1 MAKFNETTK
10 GKKSATRTVSKD
22 GVSAF
27 KRKTAYTELC
37 DRVLTCFFGEDRY
50 YESGKQSSTELLGLI
65 KTVAKEDP
73 VFVAK
78 LAVLAREKF
87 NLRSV
92 TQVIAAELAKTH
104 KGDNL
109 VSLVVERIVQRPDDL
124 TELVAYL
131 LKDVKTS
138 VDKKSGRTSTVNK
151 KLPNSIKKGGA
162 VAITKFSEYHWS
174 KYQGTG
180 KSVKLVDL
188 LHLFHPKPLNDEQSD
203 VWRRA
208 IRGELKVAETW
219 ERTISA
225 AGQGKQSE
233 DEKIEAK
240 KDGWEKL
247 ILEKKLGYMAA
258 LRNIRNIIQAG
269 VSKDAHEKL
278 QAFLSNENAVLNSK
292 QLPFRFY
299 SAYKAICEG
308 VGSMDPFI
316 AKGYA
321 KALSTA
327 LAYSAKN
334 ITQLKGRSVLACD
347 CSGSMTSP
355 LSNDSTITY
364 HEVGAVLGA
373 LANQFCEES
382 IVCAFGSSFKVVDM
396 SDEASAVLA
405 NIDKVMKAQV
415 GHSTDAHL
423 VMQYLINNKIQA
435 DNILLFTDCQL
446 NGSYGWG
453 GNSLQRDI
461 DTYRKTIKNDVRI
474 YELNLAGYGS
484 SQVNQNDPNYVHMAG
499 WSDNTLKYITDYQ
512 ELKYGI
518 IDMVNAV
525 EL

>member
-10 GKKSATRTVSKD
+10 GKSAASRTISKD
-22 GVSAF
+22 GIPAF
-27 KRKTAYTELC
+27 KQTAYTELC
-37 DRVLTCFFGEDRY
+37 DRVLTCFFGEDKF
-50 YESGKQSSTELLGLI
+50 YESGKQSSSELLGLV
-65 KTVAKEDP
+65 KQVAKEDP

-92 TQVIAAELAKTH
+92 TQVLAAELSKIH

-109 VSLVVERIVQRPDDL
+109 VQKVINRVAQRPDDL
-124 TELVAYL
+124 TELVSYL
-131 LKDVKTS
+131 LQDAKIKT
-138 VDKKSGRTSTVNK
+138 DLKSGRKVRSDK
-151 KLPNSIKKGGA
+151 KIPNSVKKGIA
-162 VAITKFSEYHWS
+162 IAITKFEEYQWS
-174 KYQGTG
+174 KYTG
-180 KSVKLVDL
+180 NGKEVKLVDL
-188 LHLFHPKPLNDEQSD
+188 LHLAHPKPLNDDQSAM
-203 VWRRA
+203 WRRA

-225 AGQGKQSE
+225 AGQGKQTEE
-233 DEKIEAK
+233 DKIEAK

-258 LRNIRNIIQAG
+258 LRNIRNIIQSG
-269 VSKDAHEKL
+269 VSPEAHKMV
-278 QAFLSNENAVLNSK
+278 QDYLSNENAVLNSK

-299 SAYKAICEG
+299 SAYKAIQAD
-308 VGSMDPFI
+308 VRSMDPFL
-316 AKGYA
+316 AKGYT

-334 ITQLKGRSVLACD
+334 ITPLKGRSVLACD
-347 CSGSMTSP
+347 CSGSMDTA
-355 LSNDSTITY
+355 LAKDSTTTY
-364 HEVGAVLGA
+364 HEIGAVLGA

-382 IVCAFGSSFKVVDM
+382 IVCAFGSEFKVVDM
-396 SDEASAVLA
+396 SDEKTAVLT
-405 NIDKVMKAQV
+405 NIDKVMKANV

-423 VMQYLINNKIQA
+423 VMQYLIKNKIHA

-484 SQVNQNDPNYVHMAG
+484 SQVNPKDANYVHMSG
-499 WSDNTLKYITDYQ
+499 WSDNTLKFITDYQ
-512 ELKYGI
+512 ELKHGI
-518 IDMVNAV
+518 IDMVNQV
-525 EL
+525 EI

>member
-1 MAKFNETTK
+1 MAKFNEATK
-10 GKKSATRTVSKD
+10 GKSAATRTVSKD
-22 GVSAF
+22 GVPAF
-27 KRKTAYTELC
+27 KQTAYTELC

-50 YESGKQSSTELLGLI
+50 YESGKQSSTELIGLI
-65 KTVAKEDP
+65 KKVAKEDP

-92 TQVIAAELAKTH
+92 TQVIAAELSKIH
-104 KGDNL
+104 KGDDL
-109 VSLVVERIVQRPDDL
+109 VQRVVNRITQRPDDL

-131 LKDVKTS
+131 LQDAKVKT
-138 VDKKSGRTSTVNK
+138 DLKSGRKLRSDK
-151 KLPNSIKKGGA
+151 KIPNSVKKGIA
-162 VAITKFSEYHWS
+162 TAITKFEEYHWS

-180 KSVKLVDL
+180 KDVKLVDL
-188 LHLFHPKPLNDEQSD
+188 LYLTHPKPLNDEQSAM
-203 VWRRA
+203 WRRA

-269 VSKDAHEKL
+269 VSKEAHAAL
-278 QAFLSNENAVLNSK
+278 QAYLSNENAVLNSK

-299 SAYKAICEG
+299 SAYKAIQAEIKSLDG
-308 VGSMDPFI
+308 FLVQ
-316 AKGYA
+316 GYS
-321 KALSTA
+321 KALATA
-327 LAYSAKN
+327 LAHSAKN
-334 ITQLKGRSVLACD
+334 ITPLKGRSVLACD
-347 CSGSMTSP
+347 CSGSMSNA
-355 LSNDSTITY
+355 LSKDSTITY

-373 LANQFCEES
+373 LANQFCEEN
-382 IVCAFGSSFKVVDM
+382 IVCAFGSSFKVVNM
-396 SDEASAVLA
+396 SDEKSAILNNIEKIMHA
-405 NIDKVMKAQV
+405 NV

-461 DTYRKTIKNDVRI
+461 DTYRKTIKQDVRI

-484 SQVNQNDPNYVHMAG
+484 SQVNPNDPNYVHMAG

-512 ELKYGI
+512 ELKNGI
-518 IDMVNAV
+518 IDMVNEV
-525 EL
+525 EI